1 MKILLVYG
9 NMYSLGGI
17 QTWLARM
24 TASLSASG
32 HEVGLLTRP
41 DGQPWDSTRAM
52 LDRVAEHASIHYTG
66 RHWFRPPG
74 SGAGSLGNPDVVF
87 ACNLEALLLGAQVQ
101 ERIAPAAK
109 LVAGVFHPREY
120 CWKVPLRRRRFSQHL
135 AERLVRALPLENFVF
150 ATDGMARQTGECLGR
165 DFGSSPVLPLPIDTE
180 RLRPAPGRAV
190 DRTKIASVARL
201 APYYTHHEQMI
212 GVIRELRDGGH
223 DFTYHA
229 YGEGP
234 ERERLEAEARRQG
247 VADAVVFHGSI
258 AYERFPEAVGD
269 AFAYIGLGT
278 ALIEAAACGV
288 PSLVAIDSH
297 RGPDTY
303 GLIQDTTGN
312 DIGGFV
318 PGHPEQRIA
327 ERLLWLAGLDEE
339 EYGRA
344 GAGSRTRAEEFGLD
358 RLVPHFL
365 EFLAGARSC
374 SMPISALE
382 RLLGQVDWLVEAV
395 LLNLGAPDA
404 MGARHLRP
412 NS

>member
-1 MKILLVYG
+1 VKLLFVYG

-24 TASLSASG
+24 AASLTANG
-32 HEVGLLTRP
+32 HEVALLTRP
-41 DGQPWDSTRAM
+41 DGLPWDSTHEM

-66 RHWFRPPG
+66 RHWFRPPAP
-74 SGAGSLGNPDVVF
+74 GAASFGCPDVVF

-101 ERIAPAAK
+101 ERIAPDAK

-120 CWKVPLRRRRFSQHL
+120 CWKVPLRYRRFSQHL
-135 AERLVRALPLENFVF
+135 AERLVRALPIENFVF
-150 ATDGMARQTGECLGR
+150 ATDNMVRETGECLGR
-165 DFGSSPVLPLPIDTE
+165 DFGRSPVLPLTIDTE
-180 RLRPAPGRAV
+180 RLRPVPGRPV
-190 DRTKIASVARL
+190 DRTKVASVTRL
-201 APYYTHHEQMI
+201 APYYTHHEQML

-229 YGEGP
+229 YGDGP
-234 ERERLEAEARRQG
+234 ERERLEAEARRRG
-247 VADAVVFHGSI
+247 VEDAVVFHGSI
-258 AYERFPEAVGD
+258 PYERFSEAVGD
-269 AFAYIGLGT
+269 AFAYVGLGT

-303 GLIQDTTGN
+303 GFIQDTAGN
-312 DIGGFV
+312 EIGGFV

-339 EYGRA
+339 EYGRV
-344 GAGSRTRAEEFGLD
+344 GAGSRARAEEFGLD
-358 RLVPHFL
+358 RQVPRFL
-365 EFLAGARSC
+365 EFLGEARSG
-374 SMPISALE
+374 SMSISPVE
-382 RLLGQVDWLVEAV
+382 RLLGGIDWLVEAV
-395 LLNLGAPDA
+395 LLNLGARDA

-412 NS
+412 QA